1 MWAGTAQSVQRIAR
15 SWRSGDGILVEA
27 RYSPPA
33 QTAPATHSA
42 SYTMGTGSYPGVKL
56 PGCGVDHPPP
66 SSAKVKERV
75 ELYLCSTSGPSWP
88 VIGYSLPL
96 LQRNILGRSPNVYTS
111 SAVVLVFMVI

>member
-1 MWAGTAQSVQRIAR
+1 ME
-15 SWRSGDGILVEA
+15 SWLRRDIPH
-27 RYSPPA
+27 PPRPPLGPTPPPI
-33 QTAPATHSA
+33 QWVPGLTR
-42 SYTMGTGSYPGVKL
+42 GVKW
-56 PGCGVDHPPP
+56 PGCGVEHPPP

-96 LQRNILGRSPNVYTS
+96 LQRNILGRSSNVYTS